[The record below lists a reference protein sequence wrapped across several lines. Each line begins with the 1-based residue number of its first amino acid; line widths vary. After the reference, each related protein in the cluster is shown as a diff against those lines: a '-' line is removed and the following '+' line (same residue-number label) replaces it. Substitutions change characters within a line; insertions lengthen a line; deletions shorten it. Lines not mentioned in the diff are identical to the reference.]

1 MLRRLVLAASVASA
15 ILSAVASPAQPAKLV
30 IATEGAFAP
39 WNSIASDGALVGF
52 EIDLGREL
60 CRRMEASCEFVA
72 VDWDGILPGLQQ
84 GRYDAVMAGVTVTAD
99 RAQAVDFSAPY
110 AADPA
115 TFAVR
120 AGTPLPSLLPS
131 LGGIDLSA
139 PSRAATDALG
149 SIRKALEGKTVAV
162 QTSTIH
168 ARLMSETW
176 PGVEVRTYDTLD
188 HAALDL
194 AAGRVDALLGA
205 RTVVEAMVKAGADIT
220 AAGPTLTGGV
230 LGSGI
235 GVATRKGEELSAR
248 FSHAID
254 AAAEDG
260 VTADL
265 SRRWFGFDV
274 SAR

>member
-1 MLRRLVLAASVASA
+1 MFRRLFLAASAASA
-15 ILSAVASPAQPAKLV
+15 ILSAAASTAAPARLV

-39 WNSIASDGALVGF
+39 WNATAPDGTLVGF
-52 EIDLGREL
+52 EIDLGHEL
-60 CRRMEASCEFVA
+60 CRRMDVSCEFVS

-84 GRYDAVMAGVTVTAD
+84 GRYDAVMAGVTVTAE
-99 RAQAVDFSAPY
+99 RAQVVDFSRSY

-120 AGTPLPSLLPS
+120 AGASLTSSLPSLVR
-131 LGGIDLSA
+131 IDLSA
-139 PSRAATDALG
+139 PSQAATDALG

-168 ARLMSETW
+168 ARLMSEMF
-176 PGVEVRTYDTLD
+176 PGVQVVTYDTLD
-188 HAALDL
+188 HAAFDL

-205 RTVVEAMVKAGADIT
+205 RTVVEAMVKAGAGIA
-220 AAGPTLTGGV
+220 AAGPALTRGV

-235 GVATRKGEELSAR
+235 GVATRKGEGLSAR
-248 FSHAID
+248 FSRAID
-254 AAAEDG
+254 AATEDG
-260 VTADL
+260 ATADL